1 MDIFYNESSDEL
13 YSFPPVHLR
22 VGTKASNKH
31 EKNWS
36 PLVYQNSSYFVHWV
50 RPHTIL
56 GAAASELDEVVIER
70 RADNSTFSY
79 LPLQRLYIG
88 GSSSPIWKWGTPHGG
103 TNSLLVDTGIYG
115 MKYVHIFHSQMVQ
128 YGLKVSY
135 YIGAYLFDPM
145 PPFNITHFAPQPLIP
160 TPFYNESFGWAFRS
174 IDYIVFPMSLV
185 EIRDNLYFSTGYNDK
200 GTWIVIFDK
209 LKFMESFVAINGTH
223 GTTL

>member
-1 MDIFYNESSDEL
+1 
-13 YSFPPVHLR
+13 
-22 VGTKASNKH
+22 
-31 EKNWS
+31 
-36 PLVYQNSSYFVHWV
+36 
-50 RPHTIL
+50 
-56 GAAASELDEVVIER
+56 
-70 RADNSTFSY
+70 
-79 LPLQRLYIG
+79 
-88 GSSSPIWKWGTPHGG
+88 
-103 TNSLLVDTGIYG
+103 
-115 MKYVHIFHSQMVQ
+115 
-128 YGLKVSY
+128 
-135 YIGAYLFDPM
+135 M